1 MASAPPH
8 ASARPDDS
16 SRRLMARLSPGVI
29 AGLVLSALWLLAGGA
44 ARLFGS
50 DIIATRLLSFLG
62 IGPAQTQ
69 IWSFPGAWAA
79 VMLLLS
85 AAVLTSVTALI
96 ADRAVRTGQAFLV
109 LWLGAIL
116 AGTALGL
123 CMDAVRALSFLPDSG
138 LRGLT
143 AAVVE
148 TAPVTT
154 YWAVAWGWL
163 PALLLHRRASDTAA
177 STSVRPRV
185 LAALL
190 CAVLFVA
197 LGGFADEARRQ
208 EIIRENAAQQG
219 ITDESGAFVD
229 PLADGDP
236 VPDTA
241 PGASAPEWGIDGCT
255 SDRAMM
261 LLGASDA
268 ATGHRAQIVHLM
280 NFSDEPCVIEGY
292 PDVAFADQN
301 GHLLEVDV
309 QKGSS
314 FLAVDPGS
322 TPITVPAQGQATAV
336 IGWDANSTQGALVAR
351 QLYAAALPGL
361 ERGPWPVELD
371 VTAGS
376 TVEVTAWHLGPAPG
390 ANP

>member
-16 SRRLMARLSPGVI
+16 SRRLMARLSPGIV
-29 AGLVLSALWLLAGGA
+29 AGLALSLLWLLAGGV

-50 DIIATRLLSFLG
+50 DIVVTRLLSFLG
-62 IGPAQTQ
+62 MGPAQTQ
-69 IWSFPGAWAA
+69 IWSYPGVWAA

-85 AAVLTSVTALI
+85 AAVLTSVTAVVV
-96 ADRAVRTGQAFLV
+96 DRAVRTGPAFLV
-109 LWLGAIL
+109 LWLGTVL

-123 CMDAVRALSFLPDSG
+123 CMDAVRALSFLPASG

-148 TAPVTT
+148 TAPETT

-163 PALLLHRRASDTAA
+163 LALLLHRRIPVAAAPPTA
-177 STSVRPRV
+177 RPRM
-185 LAALL
+185 LAALVSV
-190 CAVLFVA
+190 VLFVA
-197 LGGFADEARRQ
+197 MGGFADEARRQ
-208 EIIRENAAQQG
+208 DIIRENAAQQG

-229 PLADGDP
+229 PLADGEP

-241 PGASAPEWGIDGCT
+241 PGVSPPDQGVDGCT

-261 LLGASDA
+261 LLGASDG
-268 ATGHRAQIVHLM
+268 ATGHRSQVVHLM
-280 NFSDEPCVIEGY
+280 NFSEQPCVIEGY

-301 GHLLEVDV
+301 GHLLDVDV
-309 QKGSS
+309 QHGSS

-322 TPITVPAQGQATAV
+322 APITIPAQGQATAV

-351 QLYAAALPGL
+351 QLYAAALLGL
-361 ERGPWPVELD
+361 DRGPWPVELD

-376 TVEVTAWHLGPAPG
+376 TVEVTAWHLGAAPG